1 MHIAICT
8 ENAASR
14 KHLERL
20 LNREGNLFTKEEP
33 IYVDSYGNLTALF
46 AQPLLYDLYLLEA
59 ASQTAY
65 SESITLVKSVRER
78 FLHANIAVLLQPDLS
93 DDFLSSISDLGESV
107 SLLTVPVN
115 HDSLQALIHQF
126 IEQKKQAEPVF
137 EIRGRL
143 NTIYIHSDEFAFGQ
157 DHGKRQSLVTLQD
170 GRQIDFF
177 DSLKNLTGTMNNHPS
192 LFAVGTHYLV
202 NTRYIKSC
210 HLFSLTM
217 QNGVKIPA
225 SLLETRYIRK
235 LMSKLLR

>member
-20 LNREGNLFTKEEP
+20 MDREGNLFTNEET
-33 IYVDSYGNLTALF
+33 IYVDSYGNVTALF
-46 AQPLLYDLYLLEA
+46 TQPLLYDLYLLEA
-59 ASQTAY
+59 ASQTES

-78 FLHANIAVLLQPDLS
+78 FPNANIAILLQPDLS
-93 DDFLSSISDLGESV
+93 DIAESV
-107 SLLTVPVN
+107 ALLSVALLPIPVT
-115 HDSLQALIHQF
+115 HASLQNLIQQF

-177 DSLKNLTGTMNNHPS
+177 DSLKNLTSTMSEHPS

-202 NTRYIKSC
+202 NIRYIKTC

-217 QNGVKIPA
+217 QNGAKIPA

-235 LMSKLLR
+235 LLRQK